1 MSLTHFTDSNFKKE
15 VLESKL
21 PVVVDF
27 WANWCGPCKMV
38 APIVEQ
44 LGKEFKDK
52 VKIGKIDVDTNPKTA
67 TTYGI
72 MSIPTLMFFKG
83 GKIMDQVVGVLS
95 LSVDSRAWVLSS
107 PSASAIW
114 KRRG

>member
-1 MSLTHFTDSNFKKE
+1 MSLTHFTDSNFKHE

-27 WANWCGPCKMV
+27 WTNWCGPCKMV

-44 LGKEFKDK
+44 LAKEFKDK
-52 VKIGKIDVDTNPKTA
+52 VKIGKIDVDANPKTA

-95 LSVDSRAWVLSS
+95 LSELKKK
-107 PSASAIW
+107 IEENL
-114 KRRG
+114 

>member
-1 MSLTHFTDSNFKKE
+1 MSLAHFTDSNFKHE

-44 LGKEFKDK
+44 LAKEFKDK

-83 GKIMDQVVGVLS
+83 GKIMDQVVGALS
-95 LSVDSRAWVLSS
+95 LSELKKK
-107 PSASAIW
+107 IEENL
-114 KRRG
+114 

>member
-1 MSLTHFTDSNFKKE
+1 MSLIHFTDSNFKHE

-21 PVVVDF
+21 PVMVDF

-38 APIVEQ
+38 APLLEQ
-44 LGKEFKDK
+44 LAKEFKDK
-52 VKIGKIDVDTNPKTA
+52 VKIGKIDVDTNPKIA

-83 GKIMDQVVGVLS
+83 GKIMDQVVGALS
-95 LSVDSRAWVLSS
+95 LSEL
-107 PSASAIW
+107 
-114 KRRG
+114 KRKIEENL

>member
-1 MSLTHFTDSNFKKE
+1 MSLTHFTDSNFKHE

-27 WANWCGPCKMV
+27 WTNWCGPCKMV

-44 LGKEFKDK
+44 LAKEFKDK
-52 VKIGKIDVDTNPKTA
+52 VKIGKIDVDANPKTA

-95 LSVDSRAWVLSS
+95 LSELKQK
-107 PSASAIW
+107 IEENL
-114 KRRG
+114 